1 MRKKLEEESQDL
13 QVKCA
18 VEVKLH
24 KKKTVQVTKSMTE
37 EAIVVKVEHA
47 KVIAT
52 HHEVSALKKL

>member
-1 MRKKLEEESQDL
+1 M
-13 QVKCA
+13 KCA